1 MTVCINAIGDNHEA
15 IVSCV
20 DTRISTATTSFDP
33 AVGRKICGFRGWT
46 TLSSGTV
53 AYAESLIDRF
63 QDHLGRAQDNDPP
76 TIQRCLELALND
88 ELPRFSAARLL
99 APYGLDMASFL
110 ASRHSFTE
118 ERWNELHRQIFEY
131 SESYDVELL
140 VSGWG
145 QTQEAF
151 TGEGR
156 ASGYIFSV
164 DRYGVTSHS
173 DEGFFTSGSGK
184 EAAHS
189 VLSFFN
195 HEPRLTLAQTVYHV
209 AAAKFMAERT
219 AGVGPSTVMRVARR
233 VGTGHWR
240 GYFIQP
246 NEILEIHEVWR
257 KYGSPR
263 MPVSAEAKVV
273 ELLSRHETPQQVTTE
288 HLVYVTRR
296 SSRRSLSRKSE
307 PKP

>member
-33 AVGRKICGFRGWT
+33 AVGRKICGYRGWT
-46 TLSSGTV
+46 MLSSGTL
-53 AYAESLIDRF
+53 AYAEALIDRF

-76 TIQRCLELALND
+76 TVQRCLELALND

-99 APYGLDMASFL
+99 APYGLDVASFL
-110 ASRHSFTE
+110 ASRHSFAE
-118 ERWNELHRQIFEY
+118 ERWNELHRQILEY

-145 QTQEAF
+145 QTQE
-151 TGEGR
+151 GLGGQGR
-156 ASGYIFSV
+156 ASGYIFSI

-184 EAAHS
+184 EVAHS
-189 VLSFFN
+189 LLSFFN
-195 HEPRLTLAQTVYHV
+195 QEPRLTLAQTVYHV
-209 AAAKFMAERT
+209 AGAKFMAERA

-233 VGTGHWR
+233 VGTEDWR

-246 NEILEIHEVWR
+246 AEIAEIYRVWR
-257 KYGSPR
+257 RHGSPR
-263 MPVSAEAKVV
+263 VPVSAEARVV
-273 ELLSRHETPQQVTTE
+273 ELLSNHESPQNVTTE
-288 HLVYVTRR
+288 HIAFVTRR
-296 SSRRSLSRKSE
+296 TIRRSRQNRT
-307 PKP
+307 P